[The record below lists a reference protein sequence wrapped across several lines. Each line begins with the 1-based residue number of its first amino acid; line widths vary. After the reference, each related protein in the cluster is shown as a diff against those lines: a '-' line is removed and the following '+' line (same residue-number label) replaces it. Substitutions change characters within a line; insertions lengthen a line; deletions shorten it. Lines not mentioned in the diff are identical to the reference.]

1 MSIAR
6 CPKCDQTIANIHYES
21 HSPSLFSGFRGS
33 SSFTAVAY
41 PCGHA
46 IGAVPIT
53 WEMRL
58 NEIDKTNRELKQELD
73 YLHKEISHLII
84 LVKNLNSQ
92 K

>member
-1 MSIAR
+1 MSLAR

-46 IGAVPIT
+46 ISAVPVT

-58 NEIDKTNRELKQELD
+58 DEIEKINQELQQELH
-73 YLHKEISHLII
+73 YLRKEISQLILLI
-84 LVKNLNSQ
+84 KNPYF
-92 K
+92 